1 MPGDSSW
8 GSRLFAK
15 PFRPH
20 PLDTW
25 ATEAEAEAVQTF
37 SSISSFHVEQ
47 KVDEKPEDD
56 GERESENGEEPEET
70 KEGDGPES
78 AGRETKWIPKVSKKS
93 TVDQLREALEQL
105 GLNTKGKKET
115 LLRCVVS
122 KQSNHPAPVGWLT
135 F

>member
-1 MPGDSSW
+1 M
-8 GSRLFAK
+8 
-15 PFRPH
+15 
-20 PLDTW
+20 
-25 ATEAEAEAVQTF
+25 
-37 SSISSFHVEQ
+37 
-47 KVDEKPEDD
+47 DEEPEDD
-56 GERESENGEEPEET
+56 GERESENSEEPEGT
-70 KEGDGPES
+70 KEEDGPEC

-122 KQSNHPAPVGWLT
+122 KQGNHPAPLGALT